1 MSKEMENSMEKQR
14 RLDRFLTETVSI
26 GRMSLQ
32 VVDLLFILCLCI
44 LGLLIRMELYPIES
58 ADYYGFLEAWME
70 EIRSAGG
77 FRSLDHQISNYTSPY
92 MYLMCLVSYLTP
104 NSLYGLK
111 TVSVVFDYVL
121 AFTMFTLLY
130 ELTGR
135 VRRSILG
142 MAAVL
147 LCPTVVM
154 NSAYWCQCDVIY
166 TAFLMLALLCF
177 FKGESRR
184 CMVFVGIAF
193 SFKLQALFLVP
204 FLIMMWLSR
213 RTVRLRHVLYIP
225 VMYLLM
231 AIPAWCMGR
240 DLRELVMIYAEQSG
254 TYPWGTLEYP
264 NIYALIGE
272 VMPDMYHAKEV
283 SGAGI
288 FMTIMLLGVL
298 AYVIYVKGVRITDR
312 MAVTLALASVAVIT
326 YTLPH
331 MHERYGFLVDILAIL
346 YGMLDHKKL
355 LHTCGFILV
364 SLLSYIPYLIGIH
377 VVPVVYVAIGYLFL
391 ILLVLKDLYGQIT
404 VRESNPSE
412 A

>member
-1 MSKEMENSMEKQR
+1 MSKEMESGRDKQR
-14 RLDRFLTETVSI
+14 RVDRFLTETVSI
-26 GRMSLQ
+26 GRMTLQ
-32 VVDLLFILCLCI
+32 AVDLLFILCLCV
-44 LGLLIRMELYPIES
+44 LGLLIRVELYPIES

-70 EIRSAGG
+70 EIRSTGG
-77 FRSLDHQISNYTSPY
+77 LRSLDHQISNYTSPY
-92 MYLMCLVSYLTP
+92 MYLMCLVSYLTS

-111 TVSVVFDYVL
+111 TVSVVFDYML
-121 AFTMFTLLY
+121 AFTMFALIY

-166 TAFLMLALLCF
+166 TAFLMLALVCF
-177 FKGESRR
+177 FKGNSRS

-204 FLIMMWLSR
+204 FLIMMWLGR
-213 RTVRLRHVLYIP
+213 KTVRLRHVLYIP
-225 VMYLLM
+225 VMYVLM

-240 DLRELVMIYAEQSG
+240 DFKELMMIYVEQSG

-288 FMTIMLLGVL
+288 LMTIMLLGVL
-298 AYVIYVKGVRITDR
+298 AYVIYVKGVRITAR

-331 MHERYGFLVDILAIL
+331 MHDRYGFLVDILAIL

-377 VVPVVYVAIGYLFL
+377 IVPIGYVAIGYLFL
-391 ILLVLKDLYGQIT
+391 ILLVLKDLYGQLT
-404 VRESNPSE
+404 VQESNPSE
-412 A
+412 V

>member
-1 MSKEMENSMEKQR
+1 MSKEMDSSRDKQR
-14 RLDRFLTETVSI
+14 RVDRFLAETVSV
-26 GRMSLQ
+26 GRMTLQ

-58 ADYYGFLEAWME
+58 ADYYGCLEAWME

-135 VRRSILG
+135 ARRSILG

-147 LCPTVVM
+147 LCPTVVI

-177 FKGESRR
+177 FRGESRR
-184 CMVFVGIAF
+184 CMVFVGLAF

-204 FLIMMWLSR
+204 FLILMWLKQK
-213 RTVRLRHVLYIP
+213 TVILRHAIYIP
-225 VMYLLM
+225 IVYVLTALPACFAGRSLAELLM
-231 AIPAWCMGR
+231 
-240 DLRELVMIYAEQSG
+240 IYVEQTG

-264 NIYALIGE
+264 NVYALLGE
-272 VMPDMYHAKEV
+272 VMPTTYHAKEV

-331 MHERYGFLVDILAIL
+331 MHDRYGFLVDILAIL

-355 LHTCGFILV
+355 LYTCGFILV
-364 SLLSYIPYLIGIH
+364 SLLSYIPFLLGIH
-377 VVPVVYVAIGYLFL
+377 IVPIAYVAIGYLFL